1 MLHLSTPIAAGLTLL
16 ATLIAGAILESC
28 VYYPFAKKKSTS
40 GVVMLASL
48 GVMIIIENTI
58 ALLFG
63 NNVKSI
69 SVDLEPTY
77 IFYGLKVTRI
87 QLYEFLIC
95 ASAFVILGLLI
106 RKNPYFK
113 VAWAMG
119 DQPRL
124 VPVMGLPLQ
133 KIRQLIIAVSSL
145 MIALP
150 AALIAY
156 DVGIE
161 PHVGM
166 SYLLTASVA
175 VFFGGIDKYWGWGLG
190 AFILALCQS
199 IVSWK
204 FSGEWVSM
212 VTFIILIFVLL
223 FKPSGLI
230 GNSKRLEEK

>member
-1 MLHLSTPIAAGLTLL
+1 
-16 ATLIAGAILESC
+16 
-28 VYYPFAKKKSTS
+28 
-40 GVVMLASL
+40 MLASL
-48 GVMIIIENTI
+48 GIMIIIENTL
-58 ALLFG
+58 ALIFG

-69 SVDLEPTY
+69 SVDLEQT
-77 IFYGLKVTRI
+77 FLWGGLKVTKI
-87 QLYEFLIC
+87 QLYEFFIC
-95 ASAFVILGLLI
+95 ATAFVGLGLLI

-119 DQPRL
+119 DQPKL

-150 AALIAY
+150 ALLIAY

-190 AFILALCQS
+190 AFILAFCQS
-199 IVSWK
+199 IVSWQ
-204 FSGEWVSM
+204 FSGEWVNM
-212 VTFIILIFVLL
+212 VTFIVLIFVLM
-223 FKPSGLI
+223 FKPTGLI
-230 GNSKRLEEK
+230 GNSKRLEEQ